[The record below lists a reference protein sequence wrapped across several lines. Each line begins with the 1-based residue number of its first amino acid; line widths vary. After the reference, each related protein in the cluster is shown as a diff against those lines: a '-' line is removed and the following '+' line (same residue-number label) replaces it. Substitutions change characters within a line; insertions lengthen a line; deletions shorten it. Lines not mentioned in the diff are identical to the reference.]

1 MAPMKLTDEVINT
14 ARHGVKPTKLTDGH
28 GLYVL
33 LSPTGGKWWRFKYRF
48 SDKQKQFSLGV
59 YPKVSIAEARAKHAI
74 YRAMLAEGT
83 DPCAYVQ
90 AKKVE
95 LKAEM
100 AQQLARRRFM
110 LDSDGNLSLHLGKR
124 RIILSPAETADLRSF
139 LNAPQNLAAKVT
151 PCP

>member
-1 MAPMKLTDEVINT
+1 MKLTDEVINT

-33 LSPTGGKWWRFKYRF
+33 LSPTGGKWWRFKYRY

-74 YRAMLAEGT
+74 YRAMLVEGT

-90 AKKVE
+90 AE
-95 LKAEM
+95 KAERK
-100 AQQLARRRFM
+100 AEIARQLARSRFM
-110 LDSDGNLSLHLGKR
+110 LDSGGNLSLRLGRR
-124 RIILSPAETADLRSF
+124 RIILSRAETADLRSF
-139 LNAPQNLAAKVT
+139 LNATQNLAAKVT